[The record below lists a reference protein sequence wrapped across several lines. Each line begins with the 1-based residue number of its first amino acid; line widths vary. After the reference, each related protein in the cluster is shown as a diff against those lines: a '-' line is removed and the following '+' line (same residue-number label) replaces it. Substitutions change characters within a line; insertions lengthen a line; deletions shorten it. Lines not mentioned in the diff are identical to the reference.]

1 MSHDNR
7 LCPRC
12 EALAVMF
19 SDHEVNNTTGMGLR
33 CANRCGWILTMKDVQ
48 KRLDDAIESL
58 RWLVH
63 LHSGVSKSGGKPNS
77 DEWAEA
83 ISVACS
89 ELNRAE

>member
-12 EALAVMF
+12 DALAVMF
-19 SDHEVNNTTGMGLR
+19 ADYDKNTTAGMGLR
-33 CANRCGWILTMKDVQ
+33 CANRCGWKLTMKDVQ
-48 KRLDDAIESL
+48 ERLDSTIESL

-63 LHSGVSKSGGKPNS
+63 LHSGVSKSGGEPNS

-83 ISVACS
+83 ISAACS